1 MTARRRMVLGLA
13 AAGGAGALGLGV
25 ALWRER
31 AAPSP
36 HPVFTARFD
45 RPDGGELVMASYLGR
60 PLLLNFW
67 ATWCPPC
74 IREMPLLGEFHR
86 RQPAVGWQVV
96 GLAADAGAPVR
107 EFIQRQPVP
116 FAIGLAGFQGSSSA
130 VNSATRVEACRFR
143 RCSTQMAACC
153 AHMSANWMRKSWPTS
168 RANIHQETRFRP
180 LLLPKVDFPRV
191 LDYISQPCGPVAS
204 SRRCWCAAREH

>member
-1 MTARRRMVLGLA
+1 MTARRRMVLGLG

-45 RPDGGELVMASYLGR
+45 RPEGGELVMASYLGR

-86 RQPAVGWQVV
+86 RQPAAGWQVV

-116 FAIGLAGFQGSSSA
+116 FAIGLAGFQGVELSRQLGNEGGGLPFSA
-130 VNSATRVEACRFR
+130 LFDADGRLLRTHVGELDA
-143 RCSTQMAACC
+143 
-153 AHMSANWMRKSWPTS
+153 RKLADFTS
-168 RANIHQETRFRP
+168 
-180 LLLPKVDFPRV
+180 
-191 LDYISQPCGPVAS
+191 
-204 SRRCWCAAREH
+204 